1 MYRKN
6 IREQSNGLVVES
18 MIPFAPP
25 VLLGV
30 HEWADKYRYL
40 SPESSAEP
48 GKWHTNRAEYQRG
61 IMDAA
66 SDPEVE
72 TVVVMSSSQ
81 IGKTEII
88 NNIVGYYIEHEPA
101 PMLVVQPTD
110 GMGQTWSKDRFSP
123 MVRDT
128 PVLKG
133 LIKTPKSRD
142 SGNTIMHKLFPGGHI
157 TVTGA
162 QSPAGLASRPIRI
175 VICDDI
181 DRFPPSAGSEGDPV
195 GLAIKRSTTFWN
207 RLTILTS
214 SPTIKD
220 LSRIEAAWNKSDQR
234 RFFVPCPKCKKMQYL
249 IWGGVKW
256 INRDPSTAMY
266 ECEYCRMLWS
276 DAKRWAA
283 VRSGEWQATA
293 ENKIRNIAGFHINEI
308 YSSWVRLEEMVA
320 NYYEAKENPER
331 LKVWKNTSLG
341 EPWEEKGIQ
350 LDPTNLYTRREKYP
364 AEVPEGGLVL
374 TAAVDVQDDR
384 LECEVIAW
392 GFGFESWSIDYF
404 TIYGDLSANLIWD
417 DLSNKLDRT
426 YRHESG
432 LVLRIVA
439 TCVDSGGH
447 YSDQVYNFC
456 RGKDIRRI
464 YAIKGA
470 PAVGR
475 PLVSRPSKN
484 NRGKINLFTIG
495 TDTAKQILYSR
506 MKIEDPGPGY
516 MHFPLKY
523 DLEYFNQLTA
533 EKATTKYTRGY
544 PHRVWV
550 KTRARNEGLD
560 IRVYSMAALAILDPD
575 FKRIAESFEKARQE
589 NPDEDPEKKQIRKKI
604 KKKKGWVNGWK
615 K

>member
-1 MYRKN
+1 M
-6 IREQSNGLVVES
+6 S
-18 MIPFAPP
+18 PFAPP

-48 GKWHTNRAEYQRG
+48 GKWHTARAEYQRG
-61 IMDAA
+61 IMDAV

-81 IGKTEII
+81 VGKTEII
-88 NNIVGYYIEHEPA
+88 NNIVGYFIQHEPA
-101 PMLVVQPTD
+101 PILVVQPTD
-110 GMGQTWSKDRFSP
+110 GMGKTWSKDRFSP
-123 MVRDT
+123 MIRDT
-128 PVLKG
+128 AILKG
-133 LIKTPKSRD
+133 LIKTSKTKD
-142 SGNTIMHKLFPGGHI
+142 SGNTILHKLFPGGHI

-162 QSPAGLASRPIRI
+162 QSPTGLAGRPIRI
-175 VICDDI
+175 VLCDEI
-181 DRFPPSAGSEGDPV
+181 DKYPPSAGTEGDPV
-195 GLAIKRSTTFWN
+195 KLAIKRSTTFWN
-207 RLTILTS
+207 RLTILMS
-214 SPTIKD
+214 SPTIKN
-220 LSRIEAAWNKSDQR
+220 LSRIEAAWNESDQR

-249 IWGGVKW
+249 IWGQVKW
-256 INRDPSTAMY
+256 ENRDPVTAMY
-266 ECEYCRMLWS
+266 ECEHCKMLWS
-276 DAKRWAA
+276 DAKRWTA
-283 VRSGEWQATA
+283 VRSGEWQTTS
-293 ENKIRNIAGFHINEI
+293 ETKVKKIVGFHINEI

-320 NYYEAKENPER
+320 DYYDSKENPEK

-341 EPWEEKGIQ
+341 EPWEEPGEQ
-350 LDPTNLYTRREKYP
+350 LDPTNLYARREKYP
-364 AEVPEGGLVL
+364 AEVPEGGMVL

-392 GFGFESWSIDYF
+392 GFGFESWGIDYF

-426 YRHESG
+426 YRHEFG
-432 LVLRIVA
+432 IDLKIVA
-439 TCVDSGGH
+439 TCVDTGGH
-447 YSDQVYNFC
+447 YTDQVYNFC

-464 YAIKGA
+464 FAIKGA

-475 PLVSRPSKN
+475 PLVSRPSKS
-484 NRGKINLFTIG
+484 NRGKVNLFTIG

-506 MKIEDPGPGY
+506 MKISDPGPGY

-544 PHRVWV
+544 PHRIWV
-550 KTRARNEGLD
+550 KIRARNEVLD

-575 FKRIAESFEKARQE
+575 FKRIAESFKKSLKEKQ
-589 NPDEDPEKKQIRKKI
+589 DEDQEKKQIHPKL